1 MSKTKRIRTK
11 NIEISSVRVRITQN
25 IFTNSKG
32 KKKKKKKKE
41 KKEKKKKKQTN
52 KQNKTKDVS

>member
-32 KKKKKKKKE
+32 KKKKK
-41 KKEKKKKKQTN
+41 TN
-52 KQNKTKDVS
+52 KQTKQNKRCKLKLK